1 MMASL
6 LLVVRNARRVS
17 FQKVADGRKR
27 HGAYLIF
34 PIRPDSSRVGCR
46 QSLQLETQQK
56 SFWDMLGP
64 YGLNSNPKGDIHH
77 GIKPIRRHPRHR
89 TQTHA
94 EFNPRR
100 PLRPNESIA
109 VTVVLRH
116 RPSSRSHESLAEL
129 AARGQ
134 RLTLDE
140 LTTRYGA
147 DPEDVRKVEEFA
159 RAHGLK
165 AANVNLS
172 ARTLTLSGTVHAFC
186 QAFRVD
192 LAHYEHALGGYRG
205 CTGPIQVPIELKD
218 VIHDVL
224 G

>member
-1 MMASL
+1 MASL
-6 LLVVRNARRVS
+6 LPVVRNARRVS

-77 GIKPIRRHPRHR
+77 GIKPIRRH
-89 TQTHA
+89 
-94 EFNPRR
+94 
-100 PLRPNESIA
+100 
-109 VTVVLRH
+109 LRH

-165 AANVNLS
+165 ASNVNLG

-192 LAHYEHALGGYRG
+192 LAHYEHALGGYR
-205 CTGPIQVPIELKD
+205 
-218 VIHDVL
+218 
-224 G
+224 

>member
-1 MMASL
+1 MAS
-6 LLVVRNARRVS
+6 N
-17 FQKVADGRKR
+17 QYVAIPGTERKLMPNSTP
-27 HGAYLIF
+27 A
-34 PIRPDSSRVGCR
+34 
-46 QSLQLETQQK
+46 
-56 SFWDMLGP
+56 GP
-64 YGLNSNPKGDIHH
+64 CD
-77 GIKPIRRHPRHR
+77 
-89 TQTHA
+89 
-94 EFNPRR
+94 
-100 PLRPNESIA
+100 PNESIA
-109 VTVVLRH
+109 VTVVLRY

-165 AANVNLS
+165 ASNVNLG

-192 LAHYEHALGGYRG
+192 LAHYELAWVDIGG
-205 CTGPIQVPIELKD
+205 
-218 VIHDVL
+218 VL
-224 G
+224 GRFRCPSN